1 VNLLFQNRA
10 ITGLLLVVPAN
21 ERLFMEEM
29 KAFHA
34 SPVRS
39 LKLKEVMGYDRHRL
53 VTEGVC
59 TSDLVV
65 QGFEHLFREGLVIKD
80 DIDALVLVTQCP
92 DYFVPPTSSVI
103 QGRLGLKQD
112 MFCLDI
118 NQGCTG
124 FVMGLMQAFL
134 LLEQPAIQCVALVT
148 ADVLSRKVSPRDR
161 NSYPLIG
168 DAAAITMV
176 QRKPDTG
183 PIHANLKMDGTKHH
197 VLRIPAGGFRMP
209 STSETA
215 VMEDAGDGNF
225 RAKDHLCMDGSEVFN
240 FVMNEVPPMVEKLL
254 QQAGVP
260 REAVDYF
267 MFHQPNRFMLQ
278 KLADKLG
285 VPRDRVPSN
294 VVERYGNSNSVT
306 IPAAMALNASDRLVA
321 ERLRICFAGFGVG
334 LTWASMLMN
343 VGPLAFCRT
352 VEYP

>member
-1 VNLLFQNRA
+1 MNLLFKDRA
-10 ITGLLLVVPAN
+10 ITGMLLVVPAN
-21 ERLFMEEM
+21 ERLFLDEM
-29 KAFHA
+29 KAFNS
-34 SPVRS
+34 SPARS

-53 VTEGVC
+53 VTDGVC

-65 QGFEHLFREGLVIKD
+65 HGFEHLFREGLVNKD
-80 DIDALVLVTQCP
+80 EIDALVLVTQCP

-118 NQGCTG
+118 NQGCAG

-134 LLEQPAIQCVALVT
+134 LLEQPAIRRVALVT

-161 NSYPLIG
+161 NSYPLAG
-168 DAAAITMV
+168 DAAAITLV
-176 QRKPDTG
+176 EARPGAG

-197 VLRIPAGGFRMP
+197 VLRIPAGGFRLP
-209 STSETA
+209 STQETA
-215 VMEDAGDGNF
+215 AMEDAGDGNF
-225 RAKDHLCMDGSEVFN
+225 RAKDHLCMEGSEVFN
-240 FVMNEVPPMVEKLL
+240 FVMSEVPPMIETLF

-260 REAVDYF
+260 RETVDSF

-285 VPRDRVPSN
+285 VPHDRMPSN

-306 IPAAMALNASDRLVA
+306 IPAAMCLNAADRLVA
-321 ERLRICFAGFGVG
+321 ENLRICFAGFGVG